1 MAKKRAKTSRSKSD
15 NSLMLLA
22 AAAALIVGFFAV
34 LTYKSQSV
42 MLLAPTPNPTMA
54 VVNLEAQNN
63 SYESGT
69 ATLTEVN
76 GKVVVTVALT
86 GFTKGVTQPAHI
98 HIGSCP
104 NPGAIKYP
112 LSSVIN
118 GQSVTTINTTLAD
131 LKAMG
136 PLALNVHKS
145 VSQSSVYYSCGDLKL

>member
-42 MLLAPTPNPTMA
+42 MLLAPTPNPTIA

-76 GKVVVTVALT
+76 GKVVVTIALT

-98 HIGSCP
+98 HVGSCP
-104 NPGAIKYP
+104 NPSAIKYP
-112 LSSVIN
+112 LSSVVD

-131 LKAMG
+131 LKAMR

-145 VSQSSVYYSCGDLKL
+145 VSQSSVYYSCRDLKL

>member
-22 AAAALIVGFFAV
+22 AAAALFVGFF
-34 LTYKSQSV
+34 